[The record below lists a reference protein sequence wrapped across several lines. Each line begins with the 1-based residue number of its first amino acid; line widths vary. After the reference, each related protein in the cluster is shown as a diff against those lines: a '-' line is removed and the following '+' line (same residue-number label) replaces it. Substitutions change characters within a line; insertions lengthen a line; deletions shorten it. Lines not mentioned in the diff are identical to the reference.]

1 MVSKNDCAAVMPST
15 LALLLGKRCI
25 DFHVRYER
33 SIQIREDMRD
43 VNKLM
48 MESVQTHVIMGR
60 IILGVCWNRCIEGFP
75 PEEVGLMGPDTAVML
90 STHVEPC
97 LFSLIMEDGA
107 WPGSSII

>member
-15 LALLLGKRCI
+15 LALLLGTRCI

-48 MESVQTHVIMGR
+48 MESVQTHVIMGS
-60 IILGVCWNRCIEGFP
+60 IILGVCWNMCIEGFP